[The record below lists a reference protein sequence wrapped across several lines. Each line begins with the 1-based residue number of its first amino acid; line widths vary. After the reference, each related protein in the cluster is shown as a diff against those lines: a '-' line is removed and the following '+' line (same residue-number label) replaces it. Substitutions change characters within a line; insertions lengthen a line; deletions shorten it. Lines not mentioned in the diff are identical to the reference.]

1 VLSEGLRE
9 PSRPRWALH
18 GAGGVGWAVE
28 APDGLDAG
36 VGAAMGTPRGGRL
49 PGGWQIESHSA
60 PVGFCLRSRLLMSGT
75 GSAHAIPVLG
85 A

>member
-1 VLSEGLRE
+1 MLSEGLRE

-36 VGAAMGTPRGGRL
+36 VELTWAHRGEGGCRAVGRL
-49 PGGWQIESHSA
+49 NLTA
-60 PVGFCLRSRLLMSGT
+60 PR
-75 GSAHAIPVLG
+75 
-85 A
+85 